1 MLSEGTVHKL
11 NCSISPLPWGIV
23 KWTAREASGIII
35 LLLPNKDTGMDGGSG
50 DVECEGMS
58 IDSDNSEG
66 MGIDVDIEDCKE
78 GMVISDEC
86 KDGTGI
92 GDADCEDM
100 EIGTVKGLGIDYEVN
115 PLVYSQKIDIHRN
128 TCHR

>member
-1 MLSEGTVHKL
+1 
-11 NCSISPLPWGIV
+11 
-23 KWTAREASGIII
+23 
-35 LLLPNKDTGMDGGSG
+35 MDGSSG

-58 IDSDNSEG
+58 VDSDDSEG
-66 MGIDVDIEDCKE
+66 MEIDVDIEDCKE

-115 PLVYSQKIDIHRN
+115 PLVYGQKIDIHRN
-128 TCHR
+128 TYHR